1 MTTTDSDVRTAIEE
15 RAGELAALG
24 PSNESLGRL
33 DDQGAK
39 ILKESG
45 VMRLLQPVAHG
56 GLEAHPREFAE
67 TVMRLAALDGSTG
80 WVAGIVGV
88 HPWEMAMAD
97 PRVQEE
103 VWGEDADTWI
113 ASPYAP
119 MGVLTPTDPS
129 TGSGQVDGYTLRGH
143 WQFSSGTDHC
153 DWIFLGA
160 LLGDAD
166 GKPVQPAVQMHV
178 ILPRADY
185 TIVADSWDV
194 VGLRGTGS
202 KDVIVDGAFV
212 PSYRTLLY
220 TDVAEGIAAKRAGL
234 TETGYHVPFS
244 CVFPLGI
251 TSAVIGI
258 CEGALAHH
266 AEWQAG
272 RTLISGTKSKD
283 DPYALYALSEA
294 AADIAASRAAL
305 LDNITR
311 MYDAVAAGHT
321 PTFAERAIGRRTQVQ
336 AAWRAVRA
344 LDEVVARSGGNAMR
358 MDNPIQRFW
367 RDAHTGLAHAIHV
380 PGPTFHA
387 AGLASLDL
395 EPPPGPLRSMI

>member
-1 MTTTDSDVRTAIEE
+1 MTTNDHTAQVRARIDEH
-15 RAGELAALG
+15 ADELAALG
-24 PSNESLGRL
+24 RANEDLGRL
-33 DDQGAK
+33 DDQAAK
-39 ILKESG
+39 VLRDSG
-45 VMRLLQPVAHG
+45 VMRLLQPKQHG
-56 GLEAHPREFAE
+56 GREAHPRDFAE
-67 TVMRLAALDGSTG
+67 TVMRIAGLDGATG

-97 PRVQEE
+97 ERVQEE
-103 VWGEDADTWI
+103 VWGSDPDTWI

-119 MGVLTPTDPS
+119 MGVLTPVE
-129 TGSGQVDGYTLRGH
+129 GGYTLKGR

-160 LLGDAD
+160 MVGDAD
-166 GKPVQPAVQMHV
+166 GKPAQPVTQAHV

-202 KDVIVDGAFV
+202 KDIVVEDAYV
-212 PSYRTLLY
+212 PAYRTLLY
-220 TDVAEGIAAKRAGL
+220 NDVADGTAAKRAGL

-266 AEWQAG
+266 AAWQAS
-272 RTLISGTKSKD
+272 RTTISGAASKD

-305 LDNITR
+305 LDNVTG
-311 MYDAVAAGHT
+311 MYDAVARGHV
-321 PTFAERAIGRRTQVQ
+321 PTFAERAAGRRTQVQ

-387 AGLASLDL
+387 AGLGDLGL
-395 EPPPGPLRSMI
+395 EPPAGPLRSMI

>member
-1 MTTTDSDVRTAIEE
+1 MTSNDPTSDHPAQVRARIEE
-15 RAGELAALG
+15 HADELAALG
-24 PSNESLGRL
+24 PANEGLGRL
-33 DDQGAK
+33 DDQAAK
-39 ILKESG
+39 VLRDSG
-45 VMRLLQPVAHG
+45 VMRLLQPKRHG
-56 GLEAHPREFAE
+56 GFEAHPRDFAE
-67 TVMRLAALDGSTG
+67 TVMRIAQLDGATG

-97 PRVQEE
+97 ERVQEE
-103 VWGEDADTWI
+103 VWGNDQDTWI

-119 MGVLTPTDPS
+119 MGVATP
-129 TGSGQVDGYTLRGH
+129 VDGGYTLKGR

-166 GKPVQPAVQMHV
+166 GKPAQPVTQLHV

-185 TIVADSWDV
+185 AIVPDTWDV

-202 KDVIVDGAFV
+202 KDVLVEDAFI
-212 PSYRTLLY
+212 PDYRTLRY
-220 TDVAEGIAAKRAGL
+220 NDVADGTAATRAGL
-234 TETGYHVPFS
+234 TDPGYHVPFS
-244 CVFPLGI
+244 CAFPLGI

-266 AEWQAG
+266 AQWQAG
-272 RTLISGTKSKD
+272 RTLISGTQSKD

-305 LDNITR
+305 LDNVTR
-311 MYDAVAAGHT
+311 MYDAVAAGHR
-321 PTFAERAIGRRTQVQ
+321 PTFAERAMGRRTQVQ

-387 AGLASLDL
+387 AGLAELDM

>member
-1 MTTTDSDVRTAIEE
+1 MTDQTRGTVLAAIEE
-15 RAGELAALG
+15 HSDELAALG
-24 PSNESLGRL
+24 PANEQLGQL
-33 DDQGAK
+33 DDQAAK
-39 ILKESG
+39 VLKDSG
-45 VMRLLQPVAHG
+45 VIRLLQPKEFG
-56 GLEAHPREFAE
+56 GYEAHPAEFAE
-67 TVMRLAALDGSTG
+67 TVMRIAQLDGATG

-97 PRVQEE
+97 KRVQEE
-103 VWGEDADTWI
+103 VWGADPDTWI

-119 MGVLTPTDPS
+119 MGVLTP
-129 TGSGQVDGYTLRGH
+129 VDGGWTLRGR

-160 LLGDAD
+160 MMGDAN
-166 GKPVQPAVQMHV
+166 GAPVMPPQMMHV

-185 TIVADSWDV
+185 TIVPDSWDV

-202 KDVIVDGAFV
+202 KDIVVEDAFI
-212 PSYRTLLY
+212 PSYRALVY
-220 TDVAEGIAAKRAGL
+220 TDVAEGDAAKKAGL

-258 CEGALAHH
+258 CEGAVAHH
-266 AEWQAG
+266 AAWQAS
-272 RTLISGTKSKD
+272 RTTVSGAASKD

-294 AADIAASRAAL
+294 AADIAASRAVL
-305 LDNITR
+305 IDNVTR
-311 MYDAVAAGHT
+311 MYDAVARGHV
-321 PTFAERAIGRRTQVQ
+321 PTFAERAAGRRTQVQ

-387 AGLASLDL
+387 AGLGDLGL
-395 EPPPGPLRSMI
+395 EPPAGPLRSMI